1 MKKFVIIMLCCFSS
15 VAMANWLELGSND
28 SAVIKIDTSTI
39 KRNPYSIQAWVLYD
53 LKKPQQIFEGD
64 RDFYSG
70 VALYEY
76 DCTENKARFLEKYAY
91 TEKNGEGD
99 RIFSSNKPENWISIP
114 PNVLNFKAFTYL
126 CRPK

>member
-1 MKKFVIIMLCCFSS
+1 MKKAALIILWGFSTL
-15 VAMANWLELGSND
+15 AMANWLELGSND
-28 SAVIKIDTSTI
+28 AAVIKIDTSTI
-39 KRNPYSIQAWVLYD
+39 KRNPYSIEAWVLFD
-53 LKKPQQIFEGD
+53 LKKPRQIFEGD

-70 VALYEY
+70 VARYEY

-91 TEKNGEGD
+91 TEKNGQGD
-99 RIFSSNKPENWISIP
+99 QLFSSNKPENWLSIA

>member
-1 MKKFVIIMLCCFSS
+1 MCFFSS

-28 SAVIKIDTSTI
+28 IAVVKVDTSTI
-39 KRNPYSIQAWVLYD
+39 KRGPYSIQAWVLFD

-64 RDFYSG
+64 RDVYSG
-70 VALYEY
+70 VAFYEY

-91 TEKNGEGD
+91 TEKNGQGD
-99 RIFSSNKPENWISIP
+99 RIFSSNKPENWLSIP
-114 PNVLNFKAFTYL
+114 PNVLNFKVFNYL